1 MGKILY
7 YTWIGISIAIGL
19 PFVILIIFGSWVVT
33 KYQEL
38 TCKNGKCKMDKKVKK
53 KSKKKLFVLWV
64 GFLIGVLSTLGVLA
78 LTNHLK

>member
-19 PFVILIIFGSWVVT
+19 PIVVLILFSSWIMT

-38 TCKNGKCKMDKKVKK
+38 TCKTGTCKMNKKVKK
-53 KSKKKLFVLWV
+53 KSKKKLFLLWI
-64 GFLIGVLSTLGVLA
+64 GFLIGVLSTIGVLA